1 MLVKTMQQVKSPF
14 TIYAVFTVQE
24 EVGLKG
30 AKTSAYT
37 IDPDWAIATDVTI
50 PGDHPGIDM
59 KDAAVEMEKAR
70 LLLLLTAAVGV

>member
-24 EVGLKG
+24 EVSIKG

-37 IDPDWAIATDVTI
+37 IDPDWAIATTYI
-50 PGDHPGIDM
+50 PGDHTGHQY
-59 KDAAVEMEKAR
+59 ER
-70 LLLLLTAAVGV
+70 RGS